1 MLATP
6 NLSRLAAPL
15 PAPPT
20 SSRPR
25 LLRAIFGS
33 ATLAGILTGAVGCDK
48 RASGEPA
55 VVRQTSLA
63 GKPTMLF
70 LLFGD
75 RADPRLLPV
84 AMTAQGR
91 IAPITLDNT
100 GWRKFDELYFAAG
113 AAVPVYRDGGIVTES
128 RIRRGMWSDKEP
140 LYKLPACR
148 ELHPLAAVTLDSLS
162 GTAPLVELL
171 ATSAPLPI
179 SAPRASASEDNL
191 DSARV
196 LTARAAQREGIDR
209 VERAELDL
217 TVQAIHTGVT
227 GSPTLVGSYME
238 RGKGAGR
245 SAHQLFVLGDS
256 STAGYATSLVYVAR
270 DTAPEFRRLI
280 DHLDLNGDGV
290 DEIVLE
296 GWRDG
301 GDSYLLILQF
311 AAGRWKEASRSATS
325 WCGDP
330 PADRSGPLGMPRRAT
345 N

>member
-1 MLATP
+1 V
-6 NLSRLAAPL
+6 
-15 PAPPT
+15 
-20 SSRPR
+20 
-25 LLRAIFGS
+25 
-33 ATLAGILTGAVGCDK
+33 AGILTGAMACDK
-48 RASGEPA
+48 RAAGEA
-55 VVRQTSLA
+55 VVVVRQTSLA

-91 IAPITLDNT
+91 IAPITLDNM
-100 GWRKFDELYFAAG
+100 GWRKFDDLYFAAG
-113 AAVPVYRDGGIVTES
+113 AAVPVYRAGQIVTES
-128 RIRRGMWSDKEP
+128 HIRRGMWSEKEP

-162 GTAPLVELL
+162 GSGPLVELL
-171 ATSAPLPI
+171 ASSAPLPL
-179 SAPRASASEDNL
+179 SPPHPTPTEVNL

-209 VERAELDL
+209 TQRGDLDM
-217 TVQAIHTGVT
+217 TVQAIPTGAT
-227 GSPTLVGSYME
+227 TSPTLVGSYME
-238 RGKGAGR
+238 RSRG
-245 SAHQLFVLGDS
+245 SAASGLHQLFVLGDS
-256 STAGYATSLVYVAR
+256 TATGFSPSLLYTAR
-270 DTAPEFRRLI
+270 ESSPEFRRLI

-301 GDSYLLILQF
+301 GDSHLLIFQY
-311 AAGRWKEASRSATS
+311 AGGRWKEVARSATS

-330 PADRSGPLGMPRRAT
+330 PADHSGPLGLPRR
-345 N
+345 